1 MKVDMDA
8 YTVEF
13 SGPCELF
20 ELRDALGLARY
31 RLDEVTGQPAPIE
44 DNETEMLYSF
54 VVDVQ
59 RALFDV
65 LSQP

>member
-13 SGPCELF
+13 SGPLELF
-20 ELRDALGLARY
+20 ELKYAIDLARY

-44 DNETEMLYSF
+44 DSETEMLYSF

>member
-1 MKVDMDA
+1 MRGDMDA

-20 ELRDALGLARY
+20 MLRDALGLAEY
-31 RLDEVTGQPAPIE
+31 RLAEVTGQPAPIE
-44 DNETEMLYSF
+44 DNETEMIYSF
-54 VVDVQ
+54 VVDAR
-59 RALFDV
+59 RALFEM

>member
-1 MKVDMDA
+1 MDA

-20 ELRDALGLARY
+20 ALRDALGLAEY

-44 DNETEMLYSF
+44 DNETEMIYRF
-54 VVDVQ
+54 VVDAR
-59 RALFDV
+59 RALFEM